1 MKARS
6 FYEIGGVILD
16 GSYGIDTRR
25 FNRVE
30 REYRKGNVGL
40 AVALAT
46 EHIVDHID
54 PVDNVPYSDLQL
66 WLRDWSDRNRRRIR
80 RTIALIPLPPQ
91 VKVPLYVLPEVAE
104 MYSYSVGSYD
114 MRTPEVQTYEE
125 SVTWG
130 GSGGMII

>member
-25 FNRVE
+25 FNRIQ
-30 REYRKGNVGL
+30 REYKKGNIGL
-40 AVALAT
+40 SVALAT
-46 EHIVDHID
+46 EYIVDIID
-54 PVDNVPYSDLQL
+54 PVEDIPYSDFQL
-66 WLRDWSDRNRRRIR
+66 WLRDWADRNRRRIR
-80 RTIALIPLPPQ
+80 RIVSPLPLPPQ

-104 MYSYSVGSYD
+104 MYSYSLGSFD
-114 MRTPEVQTYEE
+114 MRSPDVQTYEE